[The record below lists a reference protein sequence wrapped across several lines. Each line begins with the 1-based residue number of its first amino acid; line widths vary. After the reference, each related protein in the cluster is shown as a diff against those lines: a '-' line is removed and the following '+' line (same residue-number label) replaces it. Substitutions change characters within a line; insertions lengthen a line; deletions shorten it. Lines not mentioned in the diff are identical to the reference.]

1 MPEYSTNTSQS
12 VNRETA
18 GGSVTKPRVLFEAHL
33 FLGYGRPLG
42 HYDTGF

>member
-18 GGSVTKPRVLFEAHL
+18 GGSVTKPRVLFEAQL
-33 FLGYGRPLG
+33 FLGFSRKLG
-42 HYDTGF
+42 SFDTGT